1 MDVLS
6 IVFIALGLAM
16 DAFAVSITSGI
27 TIQCMK
33 VKSAFTIALF
43 FGLFQAIMPVIGWL
57 SGIAL
62 KDLISGLDHWIAF
75 GLLSIIGV
83 KMIYESSRLKADRE
97 RIDPLSISIL
107 FMLSIVTS
115 IDALVIGVS
124 LSFLDVAIA
133 LPAIIIGVITF
144 ALSFIGVY
152 VGGSLGHFFERKI
165 EIAGGVVLIGI
176 GVKIL
181 VEHLR

>member
-1 MDVLS
+1 
-6 IVFIALGLAM
+6 
-16 DAFAVSITSGI
+16 
-27 TIQCMK
+27 
-33 VKSAFTIALF
+33 
-43 FGLFQAIMPVIGWL
+43 
-57 SGIAL
+57 
-62 KDLISGLDHWIAF
+62 
-75 GLLSIIGV
+75 V

>member
-1 MDVLS
+1 M
-6 IVFIALGLAM
+6 FIALGLAM

-27 TIQCMK
+27 TITHIK
-33 VKSAFTIALF
+33 IRSALTIALF
-43 FGLFQAIMPVIGWL
+43 FGLFQAVMPVIGWL

-75 GLLSIIGV
+75 GLLTIIGV
-83 KMIYESSRLKADRE
+83 KMIYESSQLKADRE
-97 RIDPLSISIL
+97 VIDPLNISVL
-107 FMLSIVTS
+107 LMLSIATS
-115 IDALVIGVS
+115 IDALAIGMS

-133 LPAIIIGVITF
+133 LPAIIIGIITC

-181 VEHLR
+181 IEHLR